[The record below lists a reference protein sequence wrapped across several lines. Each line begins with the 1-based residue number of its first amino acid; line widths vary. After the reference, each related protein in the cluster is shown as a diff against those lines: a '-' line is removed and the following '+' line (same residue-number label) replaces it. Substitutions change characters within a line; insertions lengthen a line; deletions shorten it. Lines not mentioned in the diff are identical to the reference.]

1 MFFSHAFS
9 ETRVTR
15 EHDTAMNK
23 LFDWLASFE
32 SQLDETL
39 TSVKEFHSKDRMS
52 EAKNYVAQLDELRQ
66 KVEGFLEEVFFDY
79 LEARLLADLNNA
91 ITDLGD

>member
-1 MFFSHAFS
+1 
-9 ETRVTR
+9 
-15 EHDTAMNK
+15 MNK

-66 KVEGFLEEVFFDY
+66 KVEGFLEEVY
-79 LEARLLADLNNA
+79 NVLLILDIMYKLNFLIIWRRNC
-91 ITDLGD
+91 

>member
-1 MFFSHAFS
+1 MVYFILFLSHLFS

-15 EHDTAMNK
+15 EHDTAMNQ

-39 TSVKEFHSKDRMS
+39 ASVKEFHSKDRMS

-66 KVEGFLEEVFFDY
+66 KVEGFLEEVY
-79 LEARLLADLNNA
+79 NVLLRNP
-91 ITDLGD
+91 